1 MATQVQFRRGTTAD
15 TASFTGASGEITV
28 DLTKH
33 VCVVHDAI
41 QVGGYPLMLESGVN
55 SALSLGTLSNCSL
68 KFLNDP
74 NTGFFSPGP
83 DQLSLVTGGVARIT
97 IDSAGAVTIPGNLLA
112 DAILQMQSG
121 TASAPALTFDGDTNT
136 GIYSP
141 GADQLAVSTGG
152 TGRLFVDSSGNVG
165 IGTSS
170 PGNQLHVAQDFNGN
184 TATRVSNSNTGG
196 SAYSSLYIQG
206 SSVTTELSQNSVN
219 RTFLAGANGFYINTG
234 ASSPL
239 AFAQNGTARLY
250 IDSAGKVG
258 IGTSSPRFN
267 LSLGAF
273 TPAASA
279 TPTTLDLGGSF
290 SSTAG
295 ANPKLRVY
303 WDGADYYG
311 FGVSAGQLDYMVN
324 SSAPGIAHVFYTNSV
339 ERLRIASSG
348 NVGIGTS
355 SPGKTLEVNG
365 ETYITGGIASQGAHI
380 YRDGGTGGAVY
391 SAQTGDTSV
400 ISPGAA
406 NVRLETNGLE
416 RLRIDSSGNVGIG
429 TSNPGYALD
438 VAAADATAN
447 TGYAA
452 RIRANAIAGAGAL
465 QFTDSAATAQY
476 GLLVFGAN
484 GVGTL
489 QADGASSALIFST
502 NSTERLRID
511 NSGKLLVGTSSA
523 RTVREVVGGATYVHQ
538 PNLQLETGNNSLGLS
553 LITNRATDSTGPFIT
568 LGKSRGGTLGSVTV
582 VQNGDELGNIYFAGA
597 DGTDIECI
605 GAAIFA
611 EVDGTPGANDMPGRL
626 VFSTTADGASSPTER
641 VRITQSGDTLF
652 GCTAVPSASVYG
664 AGFIPQSNGRSV
676 LITSTSSTAS
686 NVLMGFYNP
695 NGFVGNITVD
705 GSATSY
711 NTSSDYRLKENVVPL
726 IGAIDRIQQ
735 IPVHRFNFIAD
746 PDKTVDGFIAHEAQ
760 AVVPECV
767 TGEKDAVDDDGNP
780 IYQGIDQSKLV
791 PLLTAALQEAI
802 TKIETLEAAV
812 AALQSA

>member
-97 IDSAGAVTIPGNLLA
+97 IDSAGAVAIPGNLLA
-112 DAILQMQSG
+112 GAILQMQSG

-152 TGRLFVDSSGNVG
+152 TGRLFVDSSGRVG

-170 PGNQLHVAQDFNGN
+170 PGIKLHVVGSAGTNFG
-184 TATRVSNSNTGG
+184 VSDG
-196 SAYSSLYIQG
+196 SAYGL
-206 SSVTTELSQNSVN
+206 
-219 RTFLAGANGFYINTG
+219 R
-234 ASSPL
+234 
-239 AFAQNGTARLY
+239 
-250 IDSAGKVG
+250 ID
-258 IGTSSPRFN
+258 N
-267 LSLGAF
+267 
-273 TPAASA
+273 
-279 TPTTLDLGGSF
+279 
-290 SSTAG
+290 
-295 ANPKLRVY
+295 
-303 WDGADYYG
+303 
-311 FGVSAGQLDYMVN
+311 
-324 SSAPGIAHVFYTNSV
+324 GIAYGLTGSTIHGVDQTFFGSYQPLTLNGSQLGFAIGGT
-339 ERLRIASSG
+339 ERLRIDSSG
-348 NVGIGTS
+348 RVGIGTS
-355 SPGKTLEVNG
+355 SPGYALDVNG
-365 ETYITGGIASQGAHI
+365 ASRIFNNAFKSSGASAVLNLAVGGSSGELAFPVAAVSGIDRYSDRSQYDGDLAFLTLGGNSLTEKMRITYG
-380 YRDGGTGGAVY
+380 
-391 SAQTGDTSV
+391 
-400 ISPGAA
+400 
-406 NVRLETNGLE
+406 
-416 RLRIDSSGNVGIG
+416 GNVGIG
-429 TSNPGYALD
+429 TTDPKAKLAVGDNGGYFAGSGSDSCSL
-438 VAAADATAN
+438 VVQTAN
-447 TGYAA
+447 LTAKNGLRVVSNNYDLASEA
-452 RIRANAIAGAGAL
+452 YLDLVNFGSKNYEIESGFRLTSGVGAGGATSNHYLAFSTTTLPTNAIESSTVTL
-465 QFTDSAATAQY
+465 SEKMRIDSA
-476 GLLVFGAN
+476 G
-484 GVGTL
+484 
-489 QADGASSALIFST
+489 
-502 NSTERLRID
+502 R
-511 NSGKLLVGTSSA
+511 LLVGTSTA
-523 RTVREVVGGATYVHQ
+523 RTVREVIDGLTYVHQ

-553 LITNRATDSTGPFIT
+553 LITNRTADSTGPFIT
-568 LGKSRGGTLGSVTV
+568 LGKSRGGTVGSVTV

-611 EVDGTPGANDMPGRL
+611 EVDGTPGADDMPGRL

-652 GCTAVPSASVYG
+652 GCTAVPSASVAG

-686 NVLMGFYNP
+686 NVLMAFYNP
-695 NGFVGNITVD
+695 NGFVGNITID

-726 IGAIDRIQQ
+726 TGAIDRIQQ